1 MVGLPQQIHESGL
14 SGYDNIADVSLMR
27 QSQSMNGNKLIA
39 LSWWTFAY
47 VIVAGALF
55 AFSASGDCLQ
65 GADGAACRH
74 QSSAFTQWLLIGE
87 VLIYGLLTWAI
98 FRRR

>member
-1 MVGLPQQIHESGL
+1 
-14 SGYDNIADVSLMR
+14 MR
-27 QSQSMNGNKLIA
+27 QSHLMNGNKLIA

-47 VIVAGALF
+47 IILAGALF
-55 AFSASGDCLQ
+55 AFSASGDCFQ

-74 QSSAFTQWLLIGE
+74 QSSVFSQWLLIGE
-87 VLIYGLLTWAI
+87 VLIYGILTWAI